1 MISLLSKFSNPSF
14 FQKCIHVLFRLHG
27 FCTKL
32 YFVFIFILII
42 ALFSRIGLWVH
53 KTIIK
58 PVINI
63 MINNNYKDTSG
74 MVYTFSRRQHVGIRN
89 LNRCLKYRNKQNHD
103 TITYS
108 RGRYKYEESIFYKNW
123 EMLLII
129 RRFIYNKQFKMSI
142 LIYKLDYFFRFNQFG
157 YMFIICTIENN
168 RKNMRHG
175 SLIYCLQNLFP
186 VVFRK
191 LICNPLFLYCVCML
205 IYLRFQ
211 PEIWHK
217 VLI

>member
-1 MISLLSKFSNPSF
+1 MYGLERQIDT
-14 FQKCIHVLFRLHG
+14 LF
-27 FCTKL
+27 
-32 YFVFIFILII
+32 LII

-108 RGRYKYEESIFYKNW
+108 RGRYKYEESISYKNW
-123 EMLLII
+123 EMLNATPYSKILFTATKAHTLILL
-129 RRFIYNKQFKMSI
+129 N
-142 LIYKLDYFFRFNQFG
+142 
-157 YMFIICTIENN
+157 
-168 RKNMRHG
+168 
-175 SLIYCLQNLFP
+175 
-186 VVFRK
+186 
-191 LICNPLFLYCVCML
+191 
-205 IYLRFQ
+205 
-211 PEIWHK
+211 
-217 VLI
+217 

>member
-1 MISLLSKFSNPSF
+1 MITSCYDFRN
-14 FQKCIHVLFRLHG
+14 VL
-27 FCTKL
+27 K
-32 YFVFIFILII
+32 II
-42 ALFSRIGLWVH
+42 
-53 KTIIK
+53 
-58 PVINI
+58 
-63 MINNNYKDTSG
+63 
-74 MVYTFSRRQHVGIRN
+74 
-89 LNRCLKYRNKQNHD
+89 
-103 TITYS
+103 YS
-108 RGRYKYEESIFYKNW
+108 
-123 EMLLII
+123 
-129 RRFIYNKQFKMSI
+129 KQFKMSI

-217 VLI
+217 LLIQFTYVSFIGFYIATFITVKIFRDTYKSFWSKCGY

>member
-1 MISLLSKFSNPSF
+1 MLVFEIWIGVSSTGINKIMIP
-14 FQKCIHVLFRLHG
+14 LH
-27 FCTKL
+27 
-32 YFVFIFILII
+32 ILEED
-42 ALFSRIGLWVH
+42 
-53 KTIIK
+53 
-58 PVINI
+58 INI
-63 MINNNYKDTSG
+63 KNQY
-74 MVYTFSRRQHVGIRN
+74 FIR
-89 LNRCLKYRNKQNHD
+89 
-103 TITYS
+103 
-108 RGRYKYEESIFYKNW
+108 
-123 EMLLII
+123 I
-129 RRFIYNKQFKMSI
+129 RKWFEDFIYSKQFKMSI
-142 LIYKLDYFFRFNQFG
+142 LIYIFNYFFRFNLFG

-168 RKNMRHG
+168 RNKNMRHG